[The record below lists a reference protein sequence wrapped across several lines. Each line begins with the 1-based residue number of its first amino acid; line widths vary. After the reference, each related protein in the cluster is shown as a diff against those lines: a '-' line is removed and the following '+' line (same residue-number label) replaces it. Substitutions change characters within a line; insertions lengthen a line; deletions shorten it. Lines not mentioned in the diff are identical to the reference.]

1 MLGRRLVLDYAEA
14 EAIDAEEEIAKMQ
27 KKIGG
32 QVNKVALQKL
42 IGKGR
47 QKFEIGEENE
57 DDA

>member
-1 MLGRRLVLDYAEA
+1 
-14 EAIDAEEEIAKMQ
+14 MQ

-42 IGKGR
+42 TGKGR
-47 QKFEIGEENE
+47 QKFEVGEEDE